1 MSQRWKLLILCHL
14 LTGTSEGLHSGVL
27 NNFVDKTNSFLQN
40 GPETVDNPSTGFSWQ
55 WNSSV
60 RAPLKFSGK
69 RKIEENEVVDLAS
82 LENPFRVKISKTVI
96 RVIQAERTADGRSI
110 NLRFL
115 VTANVTAALPLI
127 CRRANL
133 EVSLYLLTRIRLV
146 PVPQSSLFTVAVGE
160 FTVDPDTITISLLDR
175 TNAMLKRSMG
185 SMIRVLKKSIFVLL
199 QKQNQIHARIKRFLD
214 GLQKSSLEGIHAQ
227 LQHTADLYLSI

>member
-40 GPETVDNPSTGFSWQ
+40 GPETVDNPSTGGCLGNNKVPWWVLS
-55 WNSSV
+55 
-60 RAPLKFSGK
+60 
-69 RKIEENEVVDLAS
+69 
-82 LENPFRVKISKTVI
+82 RVKISKTVI

-160 FTVDPDTITISLLDR
+160 FTVDPDTITISLLDSWV
-175 TNAMLKRSMG
+175 N
-185 SMIRVLKKSIFVLL
+185 VC
-199 QKQNQIHARIKRFLD
+199 
-214 GLQKSSLEGIHAQ
+214 
-227 LQHTADLYLSI
+227 